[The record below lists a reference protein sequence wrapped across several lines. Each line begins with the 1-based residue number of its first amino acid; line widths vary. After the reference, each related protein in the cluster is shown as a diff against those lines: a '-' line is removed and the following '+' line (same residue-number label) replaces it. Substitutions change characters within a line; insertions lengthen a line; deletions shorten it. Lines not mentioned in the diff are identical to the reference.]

1 VKYAFIRH
9 NLGRFSVALMCREL
23 NVSRAG
29 FYNWMKRPLSQQVL
43 HRSLV
48 SQTVNDLFIHF
59 EKTYGAPRITRE
71 LKEMGIKCSH
81 NYVAQI
87 MKEQGLRACNG
98 KAFRYSSYASSMLN
112 VSENLLNRNF
122 KADAPNQKWSTDITY
137 INVSGTWIYLAVVMD
152 LCSRGIVGWAIDSHM
167 TLELPMRALQ
177 MAFAR
182 RKVQKGLIVHS
193 DRGVQYRSNEYRAM
207 LLEYGCRISM
217 SRKANCWDNA
227 PVESFFSRFKVEFI
241 YQKRF
246 ISIDQAKSEIFK
258 YIEIFYNRKRK
269 HSALGYVSPVQFE
282 QLIL

>member
-1 VKYAFIRH
+1 MKYAFIRR

-29 FYNWMKRPLSQQVL
+29 FYHWMKRPLSQQAL

-48 SQTVNDLFIHF
+48 SQTVKDLFFQF

-71 LKEMGIKCSH
+71 LNQMGIKCSH

-87 MKEQGLRACNG
+87 MKEQGLKACNG

-122 KADAPNQKWSTDITY
+122 KAEAPNQKWSADITY
-137 INVSGTWIYLAVVMD
+137 INVSGKWIYLAVVMD
-152 LCSRGIVGWAIDSHM
+152 LCSRNIVGWAVEKHM
-167 TLELPMRALQ
+167 TLELPMQALQ
-177 MAFAR
+177 MALAR
-182 RKVQKGLIVHS
+182 RKVHKGLIVHS

-207 LLEYGCRISM
+207 LLDYGCRISM

-269 HSALGYVSPVQFE
+269 HSALGYLSPVQFE